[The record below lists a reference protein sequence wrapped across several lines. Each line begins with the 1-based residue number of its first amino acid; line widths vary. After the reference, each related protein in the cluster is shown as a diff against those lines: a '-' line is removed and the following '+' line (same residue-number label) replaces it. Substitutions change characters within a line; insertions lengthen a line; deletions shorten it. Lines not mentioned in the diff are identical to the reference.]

1 MNVFTQLSGSLEL
14 HWHGKKD
21 PIILASAHAQ
31 LGAPLNS
38 YFSTSAWLAACRG
51 CGLLGGENKF
61 NLNGED

>member
-1 MNVFTQLSGSLEL
+1 MYSLNFLAAWNFNGTE
-14 HWHGKKD
+14 KKD